1 MNEHSPKFERV
12 KRYYDAGLWNAAM
25 VRNATKNP
33 KASPWITEAEAEEIL
48 SGGANGVTFR

>member
-12 KRYYDAGLWNAAM
+12 KRYYDTGLWNVAM
-25 VRNATKNP
+25 VRNAAKNP

-48 SGGANGVTFR
+48 SGGANE